1 MRAGFRVVSSL
12 PRPGSPACFSP
23 NRRTRPSRTP
33 THDHARRFDASAGAA
48 AEPPRCPGRTYAWLV
63 ALRPARRGVPAPL
76 TWVAG
81 VAAVVLGAGVGELVA
96 GLVAPASS
104 PVAAVGSALIDI
116 APTWAKD
123 AAIALFGTADKIAL
137 IVGIA
142 VVMLVAAALAG
153 WLQAQFPPWGLA
165 VAACLGAVG
174 GVIAAT
180 RPGAGPLAW
189 APAVVAGAVAATA
202 LWLLARRLQPAIP
215 RAEADLQE
223 PTDAAARRPAQ
234 PAAPAPGLD
243 ATTPEPGPSRRAF
256 FAWAGAAAAAGIL
269 AAAVGSVRS
278 TASATVATIRR
289 ALRLPAPAAAASAV
303 PQGAE
308 LGIPGLARVVTPN
321 DRFYRID
328 TALIVPEVDPEK
340 WRLRVHGMV
349 ADEFELTWD
358 ELLALPLEES
368 WTTLACVSNEVGGTL
383 IGNAKWLG
391 YPVRHLLERAR
402 PTADADMV
410 LSRSVDG
417 FTASTPLESLTD
429 GRNAIL
435 AVGMNDE
442 PLPIQH
448 GFPARLVVPGLYG
461 YVSATKWIESL
472 EVTRFDQARAYWTD
486 RGWSERGPIKLQ
498 SRIDVPRKGQGLS
511 AGDAVIAGVAW
522 HQGVGIAGVEVQVDD
537 GPWQEARLATAI
549 SDDTWVQWSLPWT
562 AREGDHLL
570 RCRATGKDGERQ
582 TSDRAA
588 PAPDGATGWHERFV
602 QVF

>member
-1 MRAGFRVVSSL
+1 M
-12 PRPGSPACFSP
+12 
-23 NRRTRPSRTP
+23 
-33 THDHARRFDASAGAA
+33 
-48 AEPPRCPGRTYAWLV
+48 
-63 ALRPARRGVPAPL
+63 PAPL

-96 GLVAPASS
+96 GAVAPASS
-104 PVAAVGSALIDI
+104 PVAAIGSALIDI

-142 VVMLVAAALAG
+142 LVLLVVAALAG
-153 WLQAQFPPWGLA
+153 WLQARFPPWGVV
-165 VAACLGAVG
+165 VAAGVGATGAV
-174 GVIAAT
+174 VAAT

-189 APAVVAGAVAATA
+189 APAVVAAVVAASA
-202 LWLLARRLQPAIP
+202 LWLLARLLRPVPSTTPVPSPTQSPDRSTESDP
-215 RAEADLQE
+215 RER
-223 PTDAAARRPAQ
+223 TDAATRRDAAQ
-234 PAAPAPGLD
+234 PAGVSEPGSAAADPRLR
-243 ATTPEPGPSRRAF
+243 GPSRRAF

-278 TASATVATIRR
+278 TASATVAAIRR
-289 ALRLPAPAAAASAV
+289 TLRLPTATAEASAV
-303 PQGAE
+303 PSGAE
-308 LGIPGLARVVTPN
+308 LAIPGLARVVTPN

-328 TALIVPEVDPEK
+328 TALIVPEVDPAS

-358 ELLALPLEES
+358 ELLELPLEES

-391 YPVRHLLERAR
+391 YPVRHLLDRAR
-402 PTADADMV
+402 PAADADMV

-442 PLPIQH
+442 PLPIEH

-461 YVSATKWIESL
+461 YVSATKWVESL
-472 EVTRFDQARAYWTD
+472 EVTRFDRARAYWTD

-537 GPWQEARLATAI
+537 GPWQEATLATAI
-549 SDDTWVQWSLPWT
+549 SDDTWVQWSLPWEAT
-562 AREGDHLL
+562 TGEHVL

-582 TSDRAA
+582 TPDRAA